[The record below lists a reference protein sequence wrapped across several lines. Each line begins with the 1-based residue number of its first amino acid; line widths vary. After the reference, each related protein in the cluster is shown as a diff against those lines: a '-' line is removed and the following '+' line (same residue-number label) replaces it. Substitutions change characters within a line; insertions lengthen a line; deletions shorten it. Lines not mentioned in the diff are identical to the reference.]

1 MTRNWFVVS
10 KLAWDIWQALAWA
23 LTIDTLM
30 GSFWTKYML
39 KSKEEL
45 CLVALKI
52 DAKFEGKLTFAFQN
66 GMRKLANFHSLKNN
80 DIILQSKMTELN
92 QNKNS
97 KQLDRPD
104 EFRPFRWTLSY
115 LWDKWIA
122 QLTKLVRHVLQ
133 NRCF

>member
-1 MTRNWFVVS
+1 MMQDLTRNWLVVS
-10 KLAWDIWQALAWA
+10 KLAWGIWQTLASALK
-23 LTIDTLM
+23 IDTLM
-30 GSFWTKYML
+30 GSFWTKYIMFEL

-66 GMRKLANFHSLKNN
+66 GMRNLGNFHSLKNN

-97 KQLDRPD
+97 KQLDRPE
-104 EFRPFRWTLSY
+104 EFR
-115 LWDKWIA
+115 
-122 QLTKLVRHVLQ
+122 KLYFTFEI
-133 NRCF
+133 NE

>member
-1 MTRNWFVVS
+1 MFE
-10 KLAWDIWQALAWA
+10 
-23 LTIDTLM
+23 
-30 GSFWTKYML
+30 L

-66 GMRKLANFHSLKNN
+66 GMRNLGNFHSLKNN

-97 KQLDRPD
+97 KQLDRPE
-104 EFRPFRWTLSY
+104 EFR
-115 LWDKWIA
+115 
-122 QLTKLVRHVLQ
+122 KLYFTFEI
-133 NRCF
+133 NE